1 MAKKSIK
8 YRFNEDTLS
17 FEPIESKAKD
27 KLKTFTLHSIL
38 GLVFGFIA
46 FIIYSNFFDSPEA
59 KRLKEQNMEL
69 EAQYEILLRQTQE
82 IGSLLTDLE
91 QRDENMYRAILQAEP
106 IPSELRRGNF
116 ERTNRYASLAKM
128 NHNALVM
135 MTTREVDRLSR
146 RVYIQSK
153 SYDELVELMRQNEE
167 KLLCIPSI
175 QPVLNEDLKREAS
188 GYGWRIDPIYGTRK
202 FHKGMD
208 FSAPVGSDVYAT
220 GNGVVVYA
228 GYERG
233 GYGNFIRINHG
244 FNYETYYAHLSKI
257 LVKRGQKVVRGE
269 VIAKVGNT
277 GKSVGPHL
285 HYEVRLRGQPQNP
298 VHYYFMDLSP
308 EEYDDMLQ
316 ILANTGKAMD

>member
-59 KRLKEQNMEL
+59 KRLKDQNMEL

-116 ERTNRYASLAKM
+116 ERTNRYASLAQM

-277 GKSVGPHL
+277 GKSVGP
-285 HYEVRLRGQPQNP
+285 
-298 VHYYFMDLSP
+298 
-308 EEYDDMLQ
+308 
-316 ILANTGKAMD
+316 

>member
-8 YRFNEDTLS
+8 YRFNEETLS
-17 FEPIESKAKD
+17 FEPIESKTKD

-38 GLVFGFIA
+38 GLVFGLIA

-69 EAQYEILLRQTQE
+69 QAQYEILLRQSQQ
-82 IGSLLTDLE
+82 IGMILKDLE

-106 IPSELRRGNF
+106 IPSELRQGNF
-116 ERTNRYASLAKM
+116 ERTNRYASLAQM

-153 SYDELVELMRQNEE
+153 SYDELVELMRNNEE
-167 KLLCIPSI
+167 RLLCMPSI
-175 QPVLNEDLKREAS
+175 QPVLNKDLKREAS
-188 GYGWRIDPIYGTRK
+188 GYGPRIDPVYGTLK
-202 FHKGMD
+202 FHEGMD
-208 FSAPVGSDVYAT
+208 FSAPTGSDVYAT
-220 GNGVVVYA
+220 GNGVVTYT
-228 GYERG
+228 GYQRG
-233 GYGNFIRINHG
+233 GYGNLIKIDHG
-244 FNYETYYAHLSKI
+244 FNYETRYAHLSQI
-257 LVKRGQKVVRGE
+257 LVRRGQKVVRGE

-285 HYEVRLRGQPQNP
+285 HYEVRLRSQPQNP